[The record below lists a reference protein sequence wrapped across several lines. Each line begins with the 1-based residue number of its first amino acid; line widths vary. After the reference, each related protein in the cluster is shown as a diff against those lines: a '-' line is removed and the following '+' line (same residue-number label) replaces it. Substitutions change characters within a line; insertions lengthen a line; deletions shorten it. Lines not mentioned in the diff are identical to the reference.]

1 MLYVPK
7 IDMMCSFE
15 WDWRIPIASMKS
27 DLVEKYPVTWAP
39 TLCDADGTRSP
50 SDLPLFSDMTRPS
63 CTCCN
68 IWGQPMELCI
78 PSLFISLLCAHPKVI
93 LPFKEE
99 KLDQKSYSKEYLL
112 HVFPGLTNG
121 HKELLCM
128 QRFPSMGFL
137 HVQWQDRCC
146 YGLWSW
152 RSTNNES
159 VLLLLRTEP
168 SWWQGG
174 LKSCQVWIQNE
185 VSGIFLRHTL
195 RSMLQGLSRV
205 HSGVPRLDALWCL
218 LK

>member
-1 MLYVPK
+1 MFPK
-7 IDMMCSFE
+7 QMCSFE
-15 WDWRIPIASMKS
+15 WDWPIPTASMKS
-27 DLVEKYPVTWAP
+27 DLVEKYPITWAP
-39 TLCDADGTRSP
+39 THCDADGKRSP
-50 SDLPLFSDMTRPS
+50 SGLPLFSDMSRST
-63 CTCCN
+63 CTCFN
-68 IWGQPMELCI
+68 IWGEPMELRI
-78 PSLFISLLCAHPKVI
+78 PSLFISFLCDHPKVI
-93 LPFKEE
+93 LPIKEE
-99 KLDQKSYSKEYLL
+99 KLDLKYYSKDCLL
-112 HVFPGLTNG
+112 HAFPGLTAG
-121 HKELLCM
+121 HRELLSV
-128 QRFPSMGFL
+128 QTFPSMDFL

-185 VSGIFLRHTL
+185 VSGRFLRHTL

>member
-1 MLYVPK
+1 MRLTHSYSKYEIRFSGEIPNYLSPYTLWCRWKEESFWSAIVFRYV
-7 IDMMCSFE
+7 
-15 WDWRIPIASMKS
+15 
-27 DLVEKYPVTWAP
+27 
-39 TLCDADGTRSP
+39 RS
-50 SDLPLFSDMTRPS
+50 T
-63 CTCCN
+63 CTCFN
-68 IWGQPMELCI
+68 IWGEPMELCI
-78 PSLFISLLCAHPKVI
+78 PSLFISFLCDHPKVI
-93 LPFKEE
+93 LPIKEE
-99 KLDQKSYSKEYLL
+99 KLDLKSYSKDCLL
-112 HVFPGLTNG
+112 HAFPGLTTG
-121 HKELLCM
+121 HKELLSV
-128 QRFPSMGFL
+128 QTFPSTDFL

-185 VSGIFLRHTL
+185 VSGRFLRHTL

>member
-1 MLYVPK
+1 MICY
-7 IDMMCSFE
+7 FE
-15 WDWRIPIASMKS
+15 WDWPIPTASMKS
-27 DLVEKYPVTWAP
+27 DLVEKYRITWAA
-39 TLCDADGTRSP
+39 TLCDADGKRSP
-50 SDLPLFSDMTRPS
+50 SGLPLFSRSS

-68 IWGQPMELCI
+68 IWGQPIELHM
-78 PSLFISLLCAHPKVI
+78 PSLFISLLCEHPKVI
-93 LPFKEE
+93 LPIKKE
-99 KLDQKSYSKEYLL
+99 KLDQRSYSKEFLL
-112 HVFPGLTNG
+112 YAFPGLTSG
-121 HKELLCM
+121 HKELLSV
-128 QRFPSMGFL
+128 QRFPSMDFL
-137 HVQWQDRCC
+137 HVQWQDQYC

-159 VLLLLRTEP
+159 ELLLLRTEP

-185 VSGIFLRHTL
+185 VSGRFLRHTL

>member
-7 IDMMCSFE
+7 VDMMCSFE
-15 WDWRIPIASMKS
+15 WDWRILIASMKS

-112 HVFPGLTNG
+112 HVFPGLTSG
-121 HKELLCM
+121 HKELLSM

-159 VLLLLRTEP
+159 VLLLLSHRD
-168 SWWQGG
+168 GRG
-174 LKSCQVWIQNE
+174 
-185 VSGIFLRHTL
+185 
-195 RSMLQGLSRV
+195 
-205 HSGVPRLDALWCL
+205 D
-218 LK
+218 